1 MAPWQLLKSREEQ
14 RRDQHAQV
22 VQSHAQEVEKLKETL
37 ARIEAILADYVSRL
51 AEIQRAPHQ
60 MADIRMYQES
70 IRQMRAV
77 ERQARFRMA
86 RAEGDLIGLRRELT
100 QLELSCRKYTK
111 LWERE
116 LEIQR
121 VSEDQQE
128 TRELDEMATQGHCR
142 RIR

>member
-14 RRDQHAQV
+14 RSDQHAQV

-128 TRELDEMATQGHCR
+128 TRELDEMAMQGHCR
-142 RIR
+142 RTR

>member
-1 MAPWQLLKSREEQ
+1 MAPWQLLKSREER
-14 RRDQHAQV
+14 RRDEQALLVQAHAQD
-22 VQSHAQEVEKLKETL
+22 VEKLKETL
-37 ARIEAILADYVSRL
+37 ARIELILADYVSRL

-77 ERQARFRMA
+77 ERQARFRLA

-100 QLELSCRKYTK
+100 QVELSCRKYTK
-111 LWERE
+111 LLERD

-121 VSEDQQE
+121 VNEERQE
-128 TRELDEMATQGHCR
+128 ARSLDAIAMQGHYR
-142 RIR
+142 RSR

>member
-51 AEIQRAPHQ
+51 ADIQRAPHQ

-128 TRELDEMATQGHCR
+128 TRELDEMAMQGHCR
-142 RIR
+142 RTR

>member
-1 MAPWQLLKSREEQ
+1 MAPWQLLKSREER
-14 RRDQHAQV
+14 RRDEQALLVQAHAQD
-22 VQSHAQEVEKLKETL
+22 VEKLKETL
-37 ARIEAILADYVSRL
+37 ARIELILADYVSRL

-77 ERQARFRMA
+77 ERQARFRLA

-100 QLELSCRKYTK
+100 QVELSCRKYTK
-111 LWERE
+111 LLERD

-121 VSEDQQE
+121 VNEEQQE
-128 TRELDEMATQGHCR
+128 ARSLDAIAMQGHYR
-142 RIR
+142 RSR

>member
-121 VSEDQQE
+121 VSEEQQE
-128 TRELDEMATQGHCR
+128 TRELDAMAMQGHYR
-142 RIR
+142 RTR

>member
-22 VQSHAQEVEKLKETL
+22 VHSHAQEVEKLKETL
-37 ARIEAILADYVSRL
+37 ARIEAILADYVSQL

-86 RAEGDLIGLRRELT
+86 RAEGDLIGLRR
-100 QLELSCRKYTK
+100 
-111 LWERE
+111 
-116 LEIQR
+116 
-121 VSEDQQE
+121 
-128 TRELDEMATQGHCR
+128 
-142 RIR
+142 

>member
-14 RRDQHAQV
+14 RRDQHSQV
-22 VQSHAQEVEKLKETL
+22 VQSHAQEVERLKETL

-111 LWERE
+111 LCERE

-128 TRELDEMATQGHCR
+128 TRELDEIATQGHYR
-142 RIR
+142 RTR

>member
-1 MAPWQLLKSREEQ
+1 MAPWQLLKSREEL

-142 RIR
+142 RTR

>member
-22 VQSHAQEVEKLKETL
+22 VHSHAQEVEKLKETL
-37 ARIEAILADYVSRL
+37 ARIEAILADYVSQL

-142 RIR
+142 STR

>member
-128 TRELDEMATQGHCR
+128 TRELDEMAMQGHCR
-142 RIR
+142 RTR

>member
-1 MAPWQLLKSREEQ
+1 MSPWQLLKSREEQ

-22 VQSHAQEVEKLKETL
+22 VKSHAQEVEKLKETL

-142 RIR
+142 RTR

>member
-1 MAPWQLLKSREEQ
+1 
-14 RRDQHAQV
+14 V

-142 RIR
+142 RTR

>member
-51 AEIQRAPHQ
+51 AEIQRAPHH

>member
-1 MAPWQLLKSREEQ
+1 M
-14 RRDQHAQV
+14 
-22 VQSHAQEVEKLKETL
+22 
-37 ARIEAILADYVSRL
+37 SRL
-51 AEIQRAPHQ
+51 ADIQRAPHQ

-128 TRELDEMATQGHCR
+128 TRELDEMAMQGHCSR
-142 RIR
+142 TR

>member
-142 RIR
+142 RTR

>member
-37 ARIEAILADYVSRL
+37 ARIEAILADYVSQL

-128 TRELDEMATQGHCR
+128 TRELDEMAMQGHCR
-142 RIR
+142 RTR

>member
-116 LEIQR
+116 HEIQR
-121 VSEDQQE
+121 VSEEQQE
-128 TRELDEMATQGHCR
+128 TRELDAMAMQGHYR
-142 RIR
+142 RTR

>member
-37 ARIEAILADYVSRL
+37 ARIEAILADYVSQL

-142 RIR
+142 RTR